1 MDAVKFLKEKK
12 RMCDMHESCQAGC
25 PLYEERTQ
33 NPLLIFTMCSQYCHT
48 SPEEAVRIV
57 EKWSAEHPVKTRQNE
72 FLEFHPNADIRE
84 GILNL
89 CPRRVDLNSVKM
101 EACKRLV
108 CSECKKQYWL
118 AEVE

>member
-1 MDAVKFLKEKK
+1 MDAVKFFKEKK
-12 RMCDMHESCQAGC
+12 RMCDMYESCRQSGC

-33 NPLLIFTMCSQYCHT
+33 KFTMMCSQYCFIN
-48 SPEEAVRIV
+48 PEEAVRIV
-57 EKWSAEHPVKTRQNE
+57 ENWSAEHPVKTHQSE
-72 FLEFHPNADIRE
+72 FLKLHPNADIRE

-89 CPRRVDLNSVKM
+89 CPRRIDLNSVKM
-101 EACKRLV
+101 EACERLV